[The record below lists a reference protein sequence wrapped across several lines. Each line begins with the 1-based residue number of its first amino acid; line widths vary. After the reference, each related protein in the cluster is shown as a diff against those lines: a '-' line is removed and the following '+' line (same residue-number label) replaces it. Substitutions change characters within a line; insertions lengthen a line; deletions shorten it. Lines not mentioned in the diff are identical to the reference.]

1 MKIHP
6 FSRKL
11 DIVVPPSKHA
21 VYRKFEKSG
30 LSNNSLPACFE
41 IGLFGIIFLR
51 LSLTAIVN
59 VLSHLSAVYRLR
71 LKILLYYV

>member
-11 DIVVPPSKHA
+11 DIVVPPSKYA

-41 IGLFGIIFLR
+41 IGLFGIIFLI
-51 LSLTAIVN
+51 LSLTAIVS
-59 VLSHLSAVYRLR
+59 VLSHLSAV
-71 LKILLYYV
+71 

>member
-11 DIVVPPSKHA
+11 DIVVPLSKYA
-21 VYRKFEKSG
+21 VHRKLKKSG
-30 LSNNSLPACFE
+30 LSNNSLPACSE

-51 LSLTAIVN
+51 LSLTAIVS
-59 VLSHLSAVYRLR
+59 VLSHLSAV
-71 LKILLYYV
+71 

>member
-11 DIVVPPSKHA
+11 DIVVPPAKYV
-21 VYRKFEKSG
+21 VYRKLKKSG

-41 IGLFGIIFLR
+41 IGLFGIVFLR
-51 LSLTAIVN
+51 LTLTAIVN
-59 VLSHLSAVYRLR
+59 VVSH
-71 LKILLYYV
+71 

>member
-11 DIVVPPSKHA
+11 DKVIPPSKYA
-21 VYRKFEKSG
+21 VYRKFNESG

-51 LSLTAIVN
+51 LSLTAIVSIN
-59 VLSHLSAVYRLR
+59 CQPFICSLED
-71 LKILLYYV
+71 